1 MEALIKVV
9 PHVSAVNMCKNK
21 MIETSTYQL
30 LPSDSQMEV
39 TYPLERSLETPKK
52 VTRKNLVVFFCKSTL
67 SYIRNATPTGSI
79 DDLMTPGAGLFALP
93 ANLVCFRP
101 FMVQCFREN
110 CNLEVANLQRKI
122 ISETLSKLPCTCA
135 KTVGKLHFLPIIQVN
150 LILCT
155 RLFSWPFPFFQ
166 HLNTS

>member
-1 MEALIKVV
+1 MEALIKVVV

-30 LPSDSQMEV
+30 LPSGLLISQMEV

-67 SYIRNATPTGSI
+67 SYIRNAT
-79 DDLMTPGAGLFALP
+79 GLFTLP

-135 KTVGKLHFLPIIQVN
+135 KTVGKLHFLPIIQAN

-166 HLNTS
+166 HLNTSW